1 MDVRL
6 DDSLNDFRDEV
17 RTWLEEH
24 LSGEFGAYRKGLTGH
39 EDIPAEVQIAWEKEL
54 ATGGWLGIDFPASI
68 GGRECTLA
76 EQVVF
81 HLTYVEAKAPG
92 RIPNMGVT
100 LLGPTLMAFGSEAQQ
115 QRFVPKILSGDELWC
130 QGYSEPD
137 AGSDLSNVK
146 TRADLVDGQWVVN
159 GQKVWTSLAQF
170 ADWIFVVAR
179 TEAGSERHAGLSYLL
194 MPMNQPGIEIR
205 PIVQITGGTEFNE
218 TFFSDAVCDEDMVV
232 GGVGNGWKVAMGTLA
247 FERGASTLG
256 QQVSFRQEFEDLLS
270 LAKANGRWD
279 DPVVRQNSP
288 RPTSVSRFSSSTNCA
303 CSPPSPTTA
312 CPAPRRRSASST
324 GRAGIAAWAN
334 SPCSSPDPKAW
345 SRVPTATTDTAT
357 DPTIRSTSSSGP
369 SCTPGR
375 TPSMAAPTRFSATCS
390 ASASLACPR
399 AAPRRTDGTPTPLI
413 RVYGASSFAATP
425 SMRRQASAV
434 STSISRS
441 SSSHCRSSRRPIRRP
456 MLQVPPTPGMSP
468 IVNSVDGTGVGM
480 GHMLDAIA
488 ANSMPAP
495 TQAP

>member
-1 MDVRL
+1 MDVRI

-24 LSGEFGAYRKGLTGH
+24 LSGEFATYRSKGLTGH

-54 ATGGWLGIDFPASI
+54 ATGGWLGIDFPTSI

-179 TEAGSERHAGLSYLL
+179 TEPGSERHAGLSYLL
-194 MPMNQPGIEIR
+194 MPMDQPGIEIR

-256 QQVSFRQEFEDLLS
+256 QQVSFRQEFEDLLA

-279 DPVVRQNSP
+279 DPVVRQELIEAHIRLEILKFNQLRMLTALTHDGVPGAEASIGKLYWAGWHRRMGELAMLVAGAEGMVAGADGHNGHGDGPDYPLDRLQRTFLYTRAHTIYGGSNQVQRNVLGERVLGLP
-288 RPTSVSRFSSSTNCA
+288 RE
-303 CSPPSPTTA
+303 
-312 CPAPRRRSASST
+312 
-324 GRAGIAAWAN
+324 
-334 SPCSSPDPKAW
+334 
-345 SRVPTATTDTAT
+345 
-357 DPTIRSTSSSGP
+357 
-369 SCTPGR
+369 
-375 TPSMAAPTRFSATCS
+375 
-390 ASASLACPR
+390 L
-399 AAPRRTDGTPTPLI
+399 
-413 RVYGASSFAATP
+413 
-425 SMRRQASAV
+425 
-434 STSISRS
+434 
-441 SSSHCRSSRRPIRRP
+441 RP
-456 MLQVPPTPGMSP
+456 
-468 IVNSVDGTGVGM
+468 
-480 GHMLDAIA
+480 
-488 ANSMPAP
+488 
-495 TQAP
+495 